1 MDKIKSLLLF
11 SLLFLFMEASAKD
24 IYVVC
29 VGVSN
34 YENIPSLRLPQEDAK
49 SIAELYKVHTRNVS
63 ILTGRYATKAA
74 ILKEC
79 RNMFSKAKSGD
90 MVVFSFS
97 GHGLKGGLCP
107 YDMGKDGSNGILYE
121 DIQRIMRASSADQ
134 KIIIADACFSGGLRM
149 SESGNGSSHDDSNV
163 ILFLSSRDGETS
175 QESLFMKNGIFTTYL
190 LQGLR
195 GGADSNRDRRISAK
209 ELFTFVSRNVREKT
223 DDSQHPVMWGNFND
237 NFIFMQW

>member
-1 MDKIKSLLLF
+1 MGKIKSLILLCF
-11 SLLFLFMEASAKD
+11 LSLATNISARD

-29 VGVSN
+29 VGISN
-34 YENIPSLRLPQEDAK
+34 YENIQSLRLPQEDAK
-49 SIAELYKVHTRNVS
+49 AISELYKVHTDDVS
-63 ILTGRYATKAA
+63 IITGRFATRST

-79 RNMFSKAKSGD
+79 QNMFSKAQKGD

-97 GHGLKGGLCP
+97 GHGFKGGLCP
-107 YDMGKDGSNGILYE
+107 YDMKVDGANAILYE
-121 DIQRIMRASSADQ
+121 DIQRIMRSSDATH
-134 KIIIADACFSGGLRM
+134 KIIIADACFSGGLRIA
-149 SESGNGSSHDDSNV
+149 EAGNDNHNDANV

-195 GGADSNRDRRISAK
+195 GGADYNRDRKISAK
-209 ELFTFVSRNVREKT
+209 ELFSFVSKNVKEKT
-223 DDSQHPVMWGNFND
+223 GNLQHPVMWGNFDD